1 MLKDVLHLEERLETW
16 TRNLPPDMNVTQ
28 ASPATPDGPYKL
40 GIILRLRYLNTRS
53 LIHRVVVSSMLRT
66 VGSAESQAPSS
77 PSLDLARK
85 ASLET
90 CVSSSLEVIS
100 RIHYATSEDSPR
112 VKALGAWWFSL
123 YYSEQ
128 KPQTY
133 PFPNERRG
141 LPDFPEKPLM
151 QLSDYSLPV

>member
-123 YYSEQ
+123 YYSKQ

-141 LPDFPEKPLM
+141 
-151 QLSDYSLPV
+151 